1 MDRARP
7 IASRAVT
14 MNAEAVL
21 VVLGAL
27 LTSKSIPRLS
37 TGTNSIA
44 ILYDVGLSDKIWFG
58 VPPSNLRAA
67 TVSSVPICRN
77 ACP

>member
-1 MDRARP
+1 VDTAKP

-14 MNAEAVL
+14 MNAEAVVLL
-21 VVLGAL
+21 VAL
-27 LTSKSIPRLS
+27 LTNKSIPRLS
-37 TGTNSIA
+37 RGTNSIE
-44 ILYDVGLSDKIWFG
+44 ILYPVGFSAKIWFG
-58 VPPSNLRAA
+58 VPSNLRAA